1 MQYGKMARV
10 SLKLYI
16 IKIKKKNRK
25 KLESQLGNSA
35 DTLIELI
42 FHTENKIN
50 D

>member
-16 IKIKKKNRK
+16 IKIKKNRK

-42 FHTENKIN
+42 FHIENKIN